1 MISFDSIGNNRGGV
15 GGEISYSTPEM
26 EENHGNDK

>member
-1 MISFDSIGNNRGGV
+1 MISFDSIENNRSGV
-15 GGEISYSTPEM
+15 GVEISYSTPEM